1 MVYFASRLP
10 PSDARTARLK
20 ASLFLQGSTLYD
32 AMAAMKRLES
42 FKEVLVLERAIL
54 DGKVNTL
61 TLS

>member
-1 MVYFASRLP
+1 VYFASHLP

-32 AMAAMKRLES
+32 TMAAMKRLEA
-42 FKEVLVLERAIL
+42 FKDVLVLERAIL

-61 TLS
+61 AVS